1 MKPRISFETASCD
14 ECKQVKKC
22 IVSDLIINDIIV
34 GKVKMCKSCLND
46 DEFWDDSGGVQY
58 E

>member
-34 GKVKMCKSCLND
+34 GKIKMCQECLND
-46 DEFWDDSGGVQY
+46 DEFWYDNLP
-58 E
+58 